1 MCRVVPH
8 EHRYETGSIGTI
20 LSFHLLT
27 NYQYTGKGRSNKNLV
42 TLRVV
47 RNAKTVT
54 LQQSSKKKKQQKP
67 SKIGKTAR
75 NGGFSW
81 SPPRRRLFMMHD
93 WQGWAPMGDD
103 ASTFLRKERDTNT
116 HTHTYTP
123 TRLGPQRFWKERNK
137 MNRVWV
143 PSALTEPW
151 NYALLTSFHSYPFYD
166 VLLGFLPSIFCRLL
180 RQLVCPL

>member
-54 LQQSSKKKKQQKP
+54 LQQSSKKKKSSKNQVKSGRQQE
-67 SKIGKTAR
+67 
-75 NGGFSW
+75 
-81 SPPRRRLFMMHD
+81 MVD
-93 WQGWAPMGDD
+93 
-103 ASTFLRKERDTNT
+103 FL
-116 HTHTYTP
+116 
-123 TRLGPQRFWKERNK
+123 G
-137 MNRVWV
+137 
-143 PSALTEPW
+143 ALPG
-151 NYALLTSFHSYPFYD
+151 A
-166 VLLGFLPSIFCRLL
+166 GFL
-180 RQLVCPL
+180 